1 VKTQFT
7 PSQKRALAIVTGIA
21 LLFGAYFLRRYF
33 LLLVIAAIVAYL
45 FSPLYNRLNAKIHGG
60 LATTLTVLA
69 ALATV
74 VIPVT
79 LVISLATVQI
89 SHMLMNVGEWAQ
101 TADLNALGDKAIT
114 TANQLLAKLP
124 FKTPGINLDALR
136 DNFGKVARTVGEW
149 LLRTLSGA
157 AGGAIGFITSAII
170 FLYVL
175 ISLLVNKTEL
185 ITLVRR
191 LNPLGE
197 EVTDLYL
204 AKMGAMVKGTVKGQ
218 FIIAAIQ
225 GFLGAASIY
234 IAGFHEAFFVMA
246 LLLIALSI
254 IPLGSGIVTIPFGIG
269 MMFFGNIAGGLFVVL
284 FHILAI
290 TNIDNVLRPILV
302 PKEAR
307 LDPALMLLSVFSGI
321 AMFGF
326 FGIILGPVLMIL
338 IVTTI
343 AVYLDVYK
351 GVEMEQPGTTEER
364 KKLFGR
370 GRKSTARDK
379 QIQKKLPE
387 KTPPEAAEGQ
397 PAEEPD
403 RPVEPGAETA
413 KPSAL

>member
-1 VKTQFT
+1 
-7 PSQKRALAIVTGIA
+7 
-21 LLFGAYFLRRYF
+21 
-33 LLLVIAAIVAYL
+33 
-45 FSPLYNRLNAKIHGG
+45 
-60 LATTLTVLA
+60 
-69 ALATV
+69 
-74 VIPVT
+74 
-79 LVISLATVQI
+79 
-89 SHMLMNVGEWAQ
+89 M
-101 TADLNALGDKAIT
+101 
-114 TANQLLAKLP
+114 
-124 FKTPGINLDALR
+124 
-136 DNFGKVARTVGEW
+136 
-149 LLRTLSGA
+149 
-157 AGGAIGFITSAII
+157 
-170 FLYVL
+170 
-175 ISLLVNKTEL
+175 
-185 ITLVRR
+185 
-191 LNPLGE
+191 
-197 EVTDLYL
+197 
-204 AKMGAMVKGTVKGQ
+204 
-218 FIIAAIQ
+218 
-225 GFLGAASIY
+225 
-234 IAGFHEAFFVMA
+234 
-246 LLLIALSI
+246 
-254 IPLGSGIVTIPFGIG
+254 
-269 MMFFGNIAGGLFVVL
+269 VL